1 MIDTLVLPRI
11 KNFWAKDNRE
21 RLIEGFTNDTLAF
34 NIYEIN
40 RRIIMKKLI
49 LTILLALVLSGC
61 SLGGNQAEE
70 TTPLTNAGSDIINET
85 GEPMTEPTTLP
96 EPTESTDSASAAKND
111 IKEYTEAVIKTS
123 KGDITVKL
131 YPDSAPKTVAN
142 FGTKATNDY
151 YKNLTFH
158 RVENWVIQGGDPL
171 GTGTGGGS
179 MPTELSQVP
188 FKEGSLG
195 VARGGDIKISND
207 SQFFIC
213 TKDCSWLSGQYT
225 NFGEVLEGMEIAKK
239 IAIGDKIL
247 GITLQ

>member
-1 MIDTLVLPRI
+1 M
-11 KNFWAKDNRE
+11 
-21 RLIEGFTNDTLAF
+21 RLIPILSLLLTSLTLSA
-34 NIYEIN
+34 
-40 RRIIMKKLI
+40 
-49 LTILLALVLSGC
+49 C

-70 TTPLTNAGSDIINET
+70 ATPLTNAGSEIINET

-96 EPTESTDSASAAKND
+96 EPTESTNSATEAKND
-111 IKEYTEAVIKTS
+111 IKEYTQAVIKTS

-142 FGTKATNDY
+142 FSDKAIKDY

-171 GTGTGGGS
+171 GTGTGGGN

-213 TKDCSWLSGQYT
+213 TDDCAWLSGQYT
-225 NFGEVLEGMEIAKK
+225 NFGEVIVGMDIAKK